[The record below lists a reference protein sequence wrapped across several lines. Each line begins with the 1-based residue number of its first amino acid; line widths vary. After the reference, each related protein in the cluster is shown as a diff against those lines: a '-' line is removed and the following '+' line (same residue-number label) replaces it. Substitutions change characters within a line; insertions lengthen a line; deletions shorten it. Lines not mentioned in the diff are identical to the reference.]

1 MMNQKKWYH
10 TFIGLFYGLNILNTY
25 MVTTSVLNRYL
36 IPFRRNGLLE
46 LNAILGN
53 IAALTIL
60 LCLGFLFI
68 KKRKSRMTY
77 LVILTFLLNVGIFSI
92 GIFTKYYSTMFSIFE
107 LTLFNNPA
115 AELAGSILVESFL
128 ELYQYYRIIVFI
140 PFFILLGIEIAY
152 FKEIKKKEVA
162 VIEVTYPFHRLI
174 SLFLVVASLVLSIST
189 TAIVKNSL
197 DRRWPIS
204 AERALFGIQSSGLYN
219 YYISQ
224 AMGINLSN
232 ISLTLPSLTIYNT
245 YNKNQD
251 TYTNFF
257 NETYSN
263 VLTKDQAS
271 TIILDS
277 KLDKGDT
284 LNGILEGKNLVLV
297 HLESFNHFLLN
308 EDGPYL
314 DASYFQTLK
323 ALLEQSYVLD
333 NFYTNVGLGNS
344 SDAEFS
350 VLTGLYPTGDT
361 TLYWNYNKTK
371 YEFNALPKVFED
383 VYSASIHGDV
393 GLFYNRMLV
402 HEEMMGFND
411 YYYFDEKEA
420 NFEGSKNG
428 YHVFNDLVQKNVPES
443 PWISDIALLDW
454 TERLAK
460 AQDNYFL
467 YPITIQ
473 PHTPYLYDPYPNQ
486 FSIDTIDVNPTTL
499 KYINYETYYDNFFAH
514 FIEMAKKLDNTAYVF
529 YSDHG
534 SGIPK
539 VDLETLMGKTYT
551 TLEYKQEMLKTLAF
565 IYVPD
570 DTDTVN
576 AIPNGLL
583 KGHQPLVRSQ
593 VDLYR
598 TILELFGKTSE
609 YQYYGVNAL
618 SDERTFAIDSRSFD
632 IITDEY
638 FIISKFISSDLV
650 PNEMNTRYFVSEDTV
665 TLEPYELY
673 EKVLLFKNRMDVALN
688 LNLYRHLKNI

>member
-1 MMNQKKWYH
+1 MNQKKWYY

-25 MVTTSVLNRYL
+25 FVTTSIFNRYL
-36 IPFRRNGLLE
+36 IPFRRHGLLE

-53 IAALTIL
+53 IAALTVL
-60 LCLGFLFI
+60 LSLGFLFI

-92 GIFTKYYSTMFSIFE
+92 GIFTKYYSTMFSVFE

-115 AELAGSILVESFL
+115 AELAGSILVEAFF

-140 PFFILLGIEIAY
+140 PFFVLLGLQITY
-152 FKEIKKKEVA
+152 FRRIKKNQILVE
-162 VIEVTYPFHRLI
+162 EVTYPYHRFI
-174 SLFLVVASLVLSIST
+174 SFFLVLGSLVVSIST
-189 TAIVKNSL
+189 TAIVKTNL

-219 YYISQ
+219 YYIAQ

-245 YNKNQD
+245 YNKNQES
-251 TYTNFF
+251 YTNFF

-263 VLTKDQAS
+263 VLTKNQA
-271 TIILDS
+271 TTVNLDS
-277 KLDKGDT
+277 SIGQGET
-284 LNGILEGKNLVLV
+284 LNGILEGKNLILI

-308 EDGPYL
+308 EEGPYL
-314 DASYFQTLK
+314 DASYFSTLK
-323 ALLEQSYVLD
+323 ALLNESYVLD

-371 YEFNALPKVFED
+371 YEFQALPKMFDES
-383 VYSASIHGDV
+383 YSASIHGDV

-411 YYYFDEKEA
+411 YFYYDEKES
-420 NFEGSKNG
+420 NFNGTKNG
-428 YHVFNDLVQKNVPES
+428 YHIFSDLVLKNVPQS
-443 PWISDIALLDW
+443 PWISDIALLNW
-454 TERLAK
+454 TERVATSK
-460 AQDNYFL
+460 DNYFL

-486 FSIDTIDVNPTTL
+486 YTLDDIEVNPTTL
-499 KYINYETYYDNFFAH
+499 KYINYETYYDGFFAH
-514 FIEMAKKLDNTAYVF
+514 FIEMAKRLDNTAYVF

-551 TLEYKQEMLKTLAF
+551 TLEHKQEMLKTLAF

-570 DTDTVN
+570 DSDTESN
-576 AIPNGLL
+576 IPKGLI
-583 KGHQPLVRSQ
+583 KGNQPLVRSQ

-598 TILELFGKTSE
+598 TILELYGKTTE

-618 SDERTFAIDSRSFD
+618 SDEKTFAIDSRSFD

-638 FIISKFISSDLV
+638 FLISKFISSDLI
-650 PNEMNTRYFVSEDTV
+650 PNEMNTRYFVDPNAVTV
-665 TLEPYELY
+665 EPYELY
-673 EKVLLFKNRMDVALN
+673 EKVLLFKKRMDIALN